1 MALSEEARARLAPQA
16 ADIIA
21 RYPRT
26 RSALLPLLHLV
37 QSEEGYVSQEGI
49 EFCAEQL
56 GLTERTVC
64 LWRRRYQHEVVDGL
78 RSRRRSGRPRSITG
92 AKEFAVV
99 TASMRRPRTRPIGA
113 RGGWLSRWASA
124 S

>member
-1 MALSEEARARLAPQA
+1 MLESWLRSKTIPQALEMRARVVLL
-16 ADIIA
+16 
-21 RYPRT
+21 
-26 RSALLPLLHLV
+26 SAQDSSLRV
-37 QSEEGYVSQEGI
+37 I
-49 EFCAEQL
+49 AEQL